1 VQKTQV
7 VPFLLALT
15 SLAASF
21 PEYPVKP
28 ARDYPTVVE
37 KSGFVVAAVPVE
49 DQKDQHTY
57 FGMNLRSKGYIP
69 VLLVIENSTA
79 KEGFLL
85 DKRSLTYSPSARSTS
100 ALANPANASRA
111 DKAVAIA
118 GSVPTIYT
126 FLATI
131 ATSRSKELRQ
141 HLLRT
146 ELQSATLSPGV
157 SVHGFIFVPERADY
171 SSRQKIQLTIPLRRS
186 GSDEVLTIESTL

>member
-1 VQKTQV
+1 VQKTRV

-28 ARDYPTVVE
+28 ARDYPTAVE
-37 KSGFVVAAVPVE
+37 KSGLVVAAVPVE

-85 DKRSLTYSPSARSTS
+85 EKRSLTYSPSRLTS

-141 HLLRT
+141 HLLTT

-157 SVHGFIFVPERADY
+157 SVHGFIFIPERADY